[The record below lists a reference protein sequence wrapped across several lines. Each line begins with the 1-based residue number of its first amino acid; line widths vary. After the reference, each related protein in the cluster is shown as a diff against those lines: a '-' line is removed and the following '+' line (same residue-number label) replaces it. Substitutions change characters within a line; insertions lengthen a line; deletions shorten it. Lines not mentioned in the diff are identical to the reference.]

1 MTPLSVDS
9 PLNSSRGQRRT
20 AAVALCAGALAL
32 IAGCSTSSTGTTGGT
47 GTTGTTAPLTPQKA
61 IRLAADES
69 RRVNSLAA
77 TFSERIGSPAVATT
91 SATMQLR
98 LKPKLLANVSL
109 RTSTSGRTTTV
120 DEIVSAKAV
129 YLKERSA
136 QTGRPWIE
144 IRFSDL
150 GGSLGNSISSLLQA
164 AQNGNPAEHT
174 QVLTASK
181 NVRAVGT
188 QVVNGV
194 ETTHYKGS
202 VTASTALASL
212 KPAVRKGLAPLMK
225 LITGQIH
232 FDVWIDAQHVT
243 RRLVEVETV
252 VGEPATVTVNVT
264 AVNQPVQITPPPA
277 SQVTILPRSQLRGL

>member
-1 MTPLSVDS
+1 MTPLSGYS
-9 PLNSSRGQRRT
+9 PLNSSRGQRRA
-20 AAVALCAGALAL
+20 AAVALCAAALAL
-32 IAGCSTSSTGTTGGT
+32 IAGCSTGTTGRT
-47 GTTGTTAPLTPQKA
+47 GTTGTTAPLTPQTA

-69 RRVNSLAA
+69 QRVNSLAA
-77 TFSERIGSPAVATT
+77 TFSERVGSPAVATT

-98 LKPKLLANVSL
+98 LKPKLLANMSL
-109 RTSTSGRTTTV
+109 RISTSGRTTTV

-129 YLKERSA
+129 YLKKPGG
-136 QTGRPWIE
+136 QHGRPWVE
-144 IRFSDL
+144 IRFSEL
-150 GGSLGNSISSLLQA
+150 GGSLGSSISSLLQA
-164 AQNGNPAEHT
+164 AQNGNPAEQT

-181 NVRAVGT
+181 NVHAVGT

-225 LITGQIH
+225 LITGDIH

-264 AVNQPVQITPPPA
+264 AVNQPVQIIPPPA
-277 SQVTILPRSQLRGL
+277 SEVTILPKSQLGGL

>member
-1 MTPLSVDS
+1 MTPLSVHS

-20 AAVALCAGALAL
+20 ATVALCAGALAL
-32 IAGCSTSSTGTTGGT
+32 IAGCSTGTTGGT
-47 GTTGTTAPLTPQKA
+47 GTTGTTAALTPQKA

-69 RRVNSLAA
+69 RRVNSLTA
-77 TFSERIGSPAVATT
+77 TFSERVGSPAVATT
-91 SATMQLR
+91 RATMQLR
-98 LKPKLLANVSL
+98 LKPTLLANVSL
-109 RTSTSGRTTTV
+109 RTSTSGRTITL

-129 YLKERSA
+129 YLKQRSG
-136 QTGRPWIE
+136 QTGRPWVE

-164 AQNGNPAEHT
+164 AQNGNPAAQT

-181 NVRAVGT
+181 NVHAVGT

-225 LITGQIH
+225 LITGEIH

-277 SQVTILPRSQLRGL
+277 SQVTILPRSQLGGL

>member
-1 MTPLSVDS
+1 MTPLSVHS
-9 PLNSSRGQRRT
+9 PLNSSRGQRRA

-77 TFSERIGSPAVATT
+77 TFSERVGSPAIETT

-136 QTGRPWIE
+136 QTGRPWVE

-164 AQNGNPAEHT
+164 AQNGNPAEQT

-181 NVRAVGT
+181 NVHAVGT

-264 AVNQPVQITPPPA
+264 AVNQPVQVTPPPA
-277 SQVTILPRSQLRGL
+277 SQVTILPRSQLGGL